1 MPRNTYSKKINEW
14 DLDIEYNYVPAEP
27 ATHDY
32 PGTGSTV
39 EVEAIYLWNDSINVS
54 TDEQVDMADF
64 FYELCPDVMY
74 EIEKEITEEHEDS

>member
-1 MPRNTYSKKINEW
+1 MLKSYTKKINEW
-14 DLDIEYNYVPAEP
+14 ELDIEYQYIPAEE

-39 EVEAIYLWNDSINVS
+39 EVEKVYLWNDNINVS
-54 TDEQVDMADF
+54 TDEQVDMSDL

-74 EIEKEITEEHEDS
+74 EIEKEITEHHENS

>member
-1 MPRNTYSKKINEW
+1 MKKTYSKKINDW
-14 DLDIEYNYVPAEP
+14 DLDIEYTYIPAEP

-39 EVEAIYLWNDSINVS
+39 EIKKVCLWNDDVNVS
-54 TDEQVDMADF
+54 TDEQVDMSDF

-74 EIEKEITEEHEDS
+74 EIEKQITEDHENS